1 MTLESKAAF
10 ARRLGVNKST
20 ITRAAQAGRL
30 VMDGDLV
37 DIEASLTRWHAT
49 KGGRTD
55 VEERFAAQ
63 RGQEIPQAPT
73 AYPAEEN
80 ATAGDSGAAAGAF
93 AEGLHGQ
100 PHAQPSGATPGGGD
114 DRTHYKA
121 LTLRFENETIKL
133 EMALRRHLRYPLP
146 SVRREA
152 YGLGLALRA
161 SVERMVDQTAPR
173 LAAAQ
178 TPERRALLIAECH
191 ALSRAMH
198 TEFVRALRRL
208 RQSEKKS

>member
-30 VMDGDLV
+30 VMEGGEV
-37 DIEASLTRWHAT
+37 NVEASLARWHAT
-49 KGGRTD
+49 QGGRPD
-55 VEERFAAQ
+55 VAERFAEQ
-63 RGQEIPQAPT
+63 RGQAIPDVSTPYSA
-73 AYPAEEN
+73 AAS
-80 ATAGDSGAAAGAF
+80 ATAADSGPLPGAVAG
-93 AEGLHGQ
+93 ELHTQ
-100 PHAQPSGATPGGGD
+100 PYAQPAPDAGSA

-133 EMALRRHLRYPLP
+133 EMALRRHMRYPLP

-191 ALSRAMH
+191 ALTRAMH
-198 TEFVRALRRL
+198 VEFVRALRRL
-208 RQSEKKS
+208 RASEKKS

>member
-1 MTLESKAAF
+1 MTLESRAAF

-20 ITRAAQAGRL
+20 ITRAFQAGRL
-30 VMDGDLV
+30 VMQGNLV
-37 DIEASLTRWHAT
+37 DIEPSLARWHAT
-49 KGGRTD
+49 KGGRDD
-55 VEERFAAQ
+55 VAERFAAQ
-63 RGQEIPQAPT
+63 RGQDIPTQPYP
-73 AYPAEEN
+73 YPAEES
-80 ATAGDSGAAAGAF
+80 ATAGDSGA
-93 AEGLHGQ
+93 LPPQ
-100 PHAQPSGATPGGGD
+100 PDAQPMGATGAGSG

-133 EMALRRHLRYPLP
+133 EMALRRHMRYPLP

>member
-1 MTLESKAAF
+1 MILESKAAF

-30 VMDGDLV
+30 VMQGDQV
-37 DIEASLTRWHAT
+37 NVEASLARWHAT
-49 KGGRTD
+49 QGGRTD
-55 VEERFAAQ
+55 VAERFAAQ
-63 RGQEIPQAPT
+63 RGQSIPDVSTP
-73 AYPAEEN
+73 YPAEEN
-80 ATAGDSGAAAGAF
+80 PTAGDSGPLPDGVAG
-93 AEGLHGQ
+93 GL
-100 PHAQPSGATPGGGD
+100 HAQPFTQQADTGSA

-121 LTLRFENETIKL
+121 LTLKFENETIKL
-133 EMALRRHLRYPLP
+133 EMALRRHMRYPLP

-178 TPERRALLIAECH
+178 TPERRALLVAECA

-208 RQSEKKS
+208 RASEKKS

>member
-30 VMDGDLV
+30 VMEGGEV
-37 DIEASLTRWHAT
+37 NIEASLARWHAT
-49 KGGRTD
+49 AGGRAD
-55 VEERFAAQ
+55 VAERHAAQ
-63 RGQEIPQAPT
+63 RGQAIPDASTPYRT
-73 AYPAEEN
+73 EEN
-80 ATAGDSGAAAGAF
+80 ATAGDSVPLQG
-93 AEGLHGQ
+93 ELHEQ
-100 PHAQPSGATPGGGD
+100 PQAQPGATAD
-114 DRTHYKA
+114 ASSTARTHYKA

-133 EMALRRHLRYPLP
+133 EMALRRHMRYPLP

-178 TPERRALLIAECH
+178 TPERRALLVAECH
-191 ALSRAMH
+191 ALARAMH